1 MLQII
6 FNIRRVPLAAMI
18 ETSALAT
25 QIYKVLR
32 NEIISGIFAPGDKLD
47 INELA
52 NKYGVSRS
60 PVKEAVN
67 QLVHEGL
74 IEILPRKGTYITQL
88 RFKDCIEALDAR
100 FMVETWSA
108 SQAIKHVS
116 DKEIDIWKQ
125 IMEKMDALLIV
136 QPFSYESYSKLDMEF
151 HQLLVQWARNKKV
164 QHIYNSINPL
174 ISLAR
179 VGYNEV
185 FENSLKRHKDHLN
198 MFEALKNQDLS
209 SLVDALQQHNHS
221 LKEDLKLHWNEQL
234 YGPIDESI

>member
-1 MLQII
+1 
-6 FNIRRVPLAAMI
+6 MI

-32 NEIISGIFAPGDKLD
+32 KEIISGIFAPGDKLD

-88 RFKDCIEALDAR
+88 RFKDCMEALDAR
-100 FMVETWSA
+100 FMVETWA
-108 SQAIKHVS
+108 AAQAVKLVS
-116 DKEIDIWKQ
+116 DEQ
-125 IMEKMDALLIV
+125 IGNWNQIIKKMDALLVV
-136 QPFSYESYSKLDMEF
+136 QPFSYEAYSKLDMEF
-151 HQLLVQWARNKKV
+151 HQLLVQWTMNQKV
-164 QHIYNSINPL
+164 QNIYYSINPL

-179 VGYNEV
+179 VGYSEV
-185 FENSLKRHKDHLN
+185 FEHSLKRHKDHHN
-198 MFEALKNQDLS
+198 MLEALKNRDLS
-209 SLVDALQQHNHS
+209 SLIDALQQHNHT
-221 LKEDLKLHWNEQL
+221 LKEDTKLHWNEQL
-234 YGPIDESI
+234 YGPIDESN

>member
-1 MLQII
+1 MSHT
-6 FNIRRVPLAAMI
+6 I

-25 QIYKVLR
+25 QVYRVLR
-32 NEIISGIFAPGDKLD
+32 EEIISGIFAPGDKLD
-47 INELA
+47 INKLA
-52 NKYGVSRS
+52 EKFGVSRS

-88 RFKDCIEALDAR
+88 RFKDCIETLDAR

-108 SQAIKHVS
+108 AQAIKHVS
-116 DKEIDIWKQ
+116 DKEIDNWKQ
-125 IMEKMDALLIV
+125 IIEKMDSLLKV
-136 QPFSYESYSKLDMEF
+136 QSFSYESYSKLDMEF
-151 HQLLVQWARNKKV
+151 HQLLVQWARNQRV
-164 QHIYNSINPL
+164 QNIYNSINPL

-185 FENSLKRHKDHLN
+185 FKNSLKRHKDHQN
-198 MFEALKNQDLS
+198 MLEALKNRDLS
-209 SLVDALQQHNHS
+209 SLIDALKQHNDS
-221 LKEDLKLHWNEQL
+221 LKEDIKFHWDEQL